1 MGNYGGVDRIK
12 NLFVVLKILGK
23 KKWLDGLKIAKV
35 DESKL
40 KHPCCLKYEWSI
52 SKMLSLALYI
62 SIMAEVN
69 LVVCMGKGTSNLH
82 LDIGE
87 CMLLNL
93 RQTVLDQ
100 T

>member
-1 MGNYGGVDRIK
+1 M
-12 NLFVVLKILGK
+12 FGK
-23 KKWLDGLKIAKV
+23 KKLLDGLKVAKV

-52 SKMLSLALYI
+52 SKMLGLALYI

-69 LVVCMGKGTSNLH
+69 LVVCMWKGTFNLH

-87 CMLLNL
+87 CMLLNS
-93 RQTVLDQ
+93 RQTRH
-100 T
+100 